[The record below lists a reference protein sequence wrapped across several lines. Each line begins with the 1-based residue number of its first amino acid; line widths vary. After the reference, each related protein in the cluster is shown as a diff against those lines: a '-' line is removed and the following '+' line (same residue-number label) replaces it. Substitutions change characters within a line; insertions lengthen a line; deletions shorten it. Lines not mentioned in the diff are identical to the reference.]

1 MFATVYGIVYQIKN
15 TIKTRK
21 IAVDSSLS
29 WKNAIFSWTITNG
42 VELDVISVYKKSVDK
57 ELIKLTKF
65 APKGK

>member
-29 WKNAIFSWTITNG
+29 WKNAIFCLTITNG
-42 VELDVISVYKKSVDK
+42 VGLDVISVYKKSVDK
-57 ELIKLTKF
+57 DLKKTD
-65 APKGK
+65 